1 MIRRTVQALA
11 AAVFLFHAP
20 LRAQQTLT
28 DQIVRLFTFGTCG
41 EPLCLEGALGGH
53 GGHFIPSA
61 VNSTERVIS
70 FVTSAI
76 GSAVADI
83 PISAASGGTSYRF
96 EGGVPVA
103 TTTSAGPIFAE
114 RAQTLGRG
122 RFFLG
127 LNVTGQ
133 SFSEMRGVRMDNLHF
148 NFTHADTP
156 PIDTLGSPDFE
167 NEVIAVQVA
176 MDVSLLV
183 TTAFASWGIV
193 DGVDIGVAV
202 PLVHTSLTGSSVA
215 QVQPFGPGTP
225 HRFATD
231 VNGNPVLTAV
241 SSADASASGIGDV
254 AARVKISIFQS
265 TKVGVAVLG
274 DARFPT
280 GDEKDLLGAGAFS
293 GRGYGIVSMRFGAFS
308 PHANVGYVFRDDTLS
323 NDGVLAILGFD
334 HLLGRWATLAVD
346 FLSEWQVGESKL
358 QVPGPVTYQAPY
370 VRTVQATDIPNQNDD
385 HMAASMGFKF
395 TTGRGMTLVANVL
408 LPLLNSG
415 VQAPVVWTGGLEYNF

>member
-1 MIRRTVQALA
+1 MIRRAVQALA
-11 AAVFLFHAP
+11 AAVFLLHAP
-20 LRAQQTLT
+20 LGAQTLR
-28 DQIVRLFTFGTCG
+28 DEIVQLFTFGTCG
-41 EPLCLEGALGGH
+41 DPLCLEGALGGH

-61 VNSTERVIS
+61 VNSTDRVIS
-70 FVTSAI
+70 FVTNAI
-76 GSAVADI
+76 GGAVADI

-122 RFFLG
+122 RFFFG

-133 SFSEMRGVRMDNLHF
+133 SFSEMRGVRMDKLDF
-148 NFTHADTP
+148 NFTHADTD
-156 PIDTLGSPDFE
+156 PIDTLGSPAFE

-176 MDVSLLV
+176 MDVNLLV

-215 QVQPFGPGTP
+215 QVQPFGAGTP

-231 VNGNPVLTAV
+231 LNGNPVLTAT

-254 AARVKISIFQS
+254 AARLKINIFQS
-265 TKVGVAVLG
+265 MKVGVSVLG

-280 GDEKDLLGAGAFS
+280 GDEENLLGAGAFS
-293 GRGYGIVSMRFGAFS
+293 GRGYGIVSMRFGDFS
-308 PHANVGYVFRDDTLS
+308 PHANLGYVFRDDTLS
-323 NDGVLAILGFD
+323 NDGVLAVLGFD
-334 HLLGRWATLAVD
+334 HLLGSWATLAVD

-370 VRTVQATDIPNQNDD
+370 VRTVQATDIPNQSDD
-385 HMAASMGFKF
+385 YMAASMGFKF

-415 VQAPVVWTGGLEYNF
+415 VQAPAVWTGGLEYNF

>member
-1 MIRRTVQALA
+1 MTRRAVQALA
-11 AAVFLFHAP
+11 AAVFLLSAP
-20 LRAQQTLT
+20 LGAQSMS
-28 DQIVRLFTFGTCG
+28 DQITRLFTFGTCG

-96 EGGVPVA
+96 EAGVPVA

-114 RAQTLGRG
+114 RAQTLGKG

-148 NFTHADTP
+148 NFTHADTDP
-156 PIDTLGSPDFE
+156 VDTLGSPAFE
-167 NEVIAVQVA
+167 NEVIGVQVA
-176 MDVSLLV
+176 MDVTLLV

-215 QVQPFGPGTP
+215 QVVPFGAGTP
-225 HRFATD
+225 HRFATTPSGD
-231 VNGNPVLTAV
+231 PVLTAT

-254 AARVKISIFQS
+254 AARLKINIFQS
-265 TKVGVAVLG
+265 MKVGVSVLG

-280 GDEKDLLGAGAFS
+280 GDEANLLGAGAFS
-293 GRGYGIVSMRFGAFS
+293 GRGYGIVSMRFGDFS

-323 NDGVLAILGFD
+323 NDGVLAVLGFD
-334 HLLGRWATLAVD
+334 HLLGSWATLAFD

-358 QVPGPVTYQAPY
+358 QVPGPVTYQSPY
-370 VRTVQATDIPNQNDD
+370 VRTVQATDIPNQKDD
-385 HMAASMGFKF
+385 YMAASMGFKF
-395 TTGRGMTLVANVL
+395 ATGRGMTLVANL
-408 LPLLNSG
+408 LWPLKNSG
-415 VQAPVVWTGGLEYNF
+415 VQAPVVWTGGMEYNF